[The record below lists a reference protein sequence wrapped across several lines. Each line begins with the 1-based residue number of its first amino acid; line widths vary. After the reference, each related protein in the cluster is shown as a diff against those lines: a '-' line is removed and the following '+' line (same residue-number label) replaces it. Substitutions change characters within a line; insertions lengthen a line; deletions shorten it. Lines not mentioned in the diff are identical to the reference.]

1 MDPVS
6 LEQLLKEVQSG
17 QLSIEAAQQRLLH
30 LPFENLGFAHV
41 DHHRQLRQGFP
52 EVIFAAGKTLAQLM
66 AILGSLVER
75 ASQILITRLDPDKA
89 ASLKEAFPS
98 TQYHPVSQ
106 VMTFGL
112 SEVANR

>member
-1 MDPVS
+1 MDPAS
-6 LEQLLKEVQSG
+6 LEQLLEDLKAG
-17 QLSIEAAQQRLLH
+17 RLSVAEAKQRLQH

-52 EVIFAAGKTLAQLM
+52 EVIFAAGKSLEHLV

-75 ASQILITRLDPDKA
+75 ASQILLTRLDPEKA
-89 ASLKEAFPS
+89 AALMEAFPS
-98 TQYHPVSQ
+98 ALYHPISQ

-112 SEVANR
+112 

>member
-1 MDPVS
+1 MDPAS
-6 LEQLLKEVQSG
+6 LEQLLREVQSG

-52 EVIFAAGKTLAQLM
+52 EVIFAAGKSLEQLV

-75 ASQILITRLDPDKA
+75 ASQILITRLEPEKA
-89 ASLKEAFPS
+89 AVAQGSFSVGP
-98 TQYHPVSQ
+98 
-106 VMTFGL
+106 L
-112 SEVANR
+112 SPGFAGHDFWSGGGG